1 MTARTRGTASIV
13 LAVVLLPGCG
23 DDSGEA
29 RSTTTAPPATAA
41 AERFRFVRKPIVVFA
56 SQLPNPDTNF
66 GFLTYI
72 RMNRALP
79 RDRRGVRAALALNG
93 VTDLPSLFTVS
104 RRRHCYKVLI
114 SSQDGLQPAPE
125 DQTFDVDVSLRLFGS
140 KRPADTARVIA
151 RRVPRR
157 QFGRRRAEKRLFRRL
172 GCPVER
178 L

>member
-1 MTARTRGTASIV
+1 MTARRRGTASIV
-13 LAVVLLPGCG
+13 LALALLPGCG

-29 RSTTTAPPATAA
+29 RTTTTAPSAA
-41 AERFRFVRKPIVVFA
+41 AEERFRFAREPIVVFA
-56 SQLPNPDTNF
+56 SQLPNPDTNIA
-66 GFLTYI
+66 FLTYI

-114 SSQDGLQPAPE
+114 SSQGGLQPAPE
-125 DQTFDVDVSLRLFGS
+125 DQTFDVDVSIRLFGS

-157 QFGRRRAEKRLFRRL
+157 QFERRRAEKRLFRRL